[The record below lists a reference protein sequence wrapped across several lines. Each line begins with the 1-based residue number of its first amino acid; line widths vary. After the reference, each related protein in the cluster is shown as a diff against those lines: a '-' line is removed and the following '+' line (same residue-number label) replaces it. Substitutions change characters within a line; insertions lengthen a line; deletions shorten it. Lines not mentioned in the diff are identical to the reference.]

1 MKDIGE
7 ILRKHTLWLDGADGG
22 EKANL
27 SGANLSGANLR
38 GEILKISPITLTG
51 LRWWILVS
59 DDYLEIGCQRHTHAE
74 WADFNDDAIAAM
86 DSSALAFWRVWKEP
100 LLAMCASHK
109 AEAERAKP

>member
-27 SGANLSGANLR
+27 RGANLS